1 MNSLVEIQG
10 NQVVVASRKVAEH
23 FEKLHKHVL
32 DSIREIL
39 SAEKSANKIF
49 QQTSF
54 KR

>member
-1 MNSLVEIQG
+1 MLSWTGISFKR
-10 NQVVVASRKVAEH
+10 VASRKVAEH